1 MTVKAKHYQ
10 VSLDGVTHL
19 VVAQTTAG
27 AVRDVI
33 DHLTGDMR
41 KRAVVDL
48 ATGEQ
53 LYEAGI
59 KNRTII
65 GSERYKREQD
75 PNQLPLAG
83 IPETAGAVAGEG
95 D

>member
-1 MTVKAKHYQ
+1 MSIKAKHYQ
-10 VSLDGVTHL
+10 VSIDGLTHL
-19 VVAQTTAG
+19 VIAQTQAG

-59 KNRTII
+59 KNHTII